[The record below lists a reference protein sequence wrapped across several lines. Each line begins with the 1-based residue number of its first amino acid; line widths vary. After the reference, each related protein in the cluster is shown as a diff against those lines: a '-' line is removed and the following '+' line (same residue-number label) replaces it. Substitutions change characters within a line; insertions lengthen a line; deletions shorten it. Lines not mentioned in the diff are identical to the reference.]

1 MEFSWEKVLERISE
15 VVTPASFITWF
26 KPTNAKVHEHTIT
39 VIAANSFGEDWLR
52 HHYGDLILKTVQD
65 LYGGNY
71 DIVFTS
77 PSSHSDTQSTHF
89 KTNYDFI
96 MEQRKI
102 IDQQQRKIEELENVF
117 KYLNKNYNQVFKKG
131 EFEQTQILLFIY
143 HQIPQ
148 FEKDIP
154 F

>member
-1 MEFSWEKVLERISE
+1 MKCFLCYKIETITKRKYIKESFYMEFSWEKVLERISE

-77 PSSHSDTQSTHF
+77 PSSHSDT
-89 KTNYDFI
+89 
-96 MEQRKI
+96 
-102 IDQQQRKIEELENVF
+102 
-117 KYLNKNYNQVFKKG
+117 
-131 EFEQTQILLFIY
+131 
-143 HQIPQ
+143 
-148 FEKDIP
+148 
-154 F
+154 